1 MRSQDLSLL
10 VIFDAI
16 MIEGSI
22 TRAAARLNLTQPAVS
37 NAVGRMREIWKDD
50 LFIKDGRNIRPT
62 LFSQN
67 LWNQVRHPL
76 EEIDDAINPKGFEA
90 PTSQRIF
97 RIAATDLMI
106 DMAWVEL
113 RQRIEVEAP
122 GVSIHTVPYTIAN
135 GERVLTQAS
144 VDLLIGA
151 DDLMPPM
158 PTSEFLVEL
167 DYVCVMH
174 PDNELATGDI
184 TLDRF
189 AAADHLLVSLSGD
202 THGYTDMVL
211 AEHGV
216 ERKIAMTINNF
227 SSATKMLA
235 RSRLVCVL
243 PTVTAKAMLDEGTL
257 VARPTPVP
265 VPGPKLSMFWHKRA
279 DRDQGNIWLRK
290 VLKDLMQTRLSIQH
304 G

>member
-22 TRAAARLNLTQPAVS
+22 TRAAERLNLTQPAVS
-37 NAVGRMREIWKDD
+37 NAVGRMRAIWKDD
-50 LFIKDGRNIRPT
+50 LFTKDGRNIRPT
-62 LFSQN
+62 LFAQN
-67 LWNQVRHPL
+67 LWNQVRQPL
-76 EEIDDAINPKGFEA
+76 KEIDDAINPKRFEA
-90 PTSQRIF
+90 STSRRVF
-97 RIAATDLMI
+97 TIAATDLVI
-106 DMAWVEL
+106 DMVWAEL
-113 RQRIEVEAP
+113 RQRIEDEAP
-122 GVSIHTVPYTIAN
+122 SVSIHTVPYTIAN

-144 VDLLIGA
+144 ADLLIGA

-167 DYVCVMH
+167 DYVCVMR
-174 PDNELATGDI
+174 PDHELAKVDL

-189 AAADHLLVSLSGD
+189 ASADHLLVSLSGD

-211 AEHGV
+211 AEHGM

-227 SSATKMLA
+227 SSATKML
-235 RSRLVCVL
+235 SKSNLVCVL
-243 PTVTAKAMLDEGTL
+243 PSVTAKAMLDEGAL

-279 DRDQGNIWLRK
+279 DRDQGNMWLRY
-290 VLKDLMQTRLSIQH
+290 VLKELMQPEMSNH
-304 G
+304 HC

>member
-1 MRSQDLSLL
+1 
-10 VIFDAI
+10 
-16 MIEGSI
+16 
-22 TRAAARLNLTQPAVS
+22 
-37 NAVGRMREIWKDD
+37 
-50 LFIKDGRNIRPT
+50 
-62 LFSQN
+62 
-67 LWNQVRHPL
+67 
-76 EEIDDAINPKGFEA
+76 
-90 PTSQRIF
+90 
-97 RIAATDLMI
+97 
-106 DMAWVEL
+106 
-113 RQRIEVEAP
+113 
-122 GVSIHTVPYTIAN
+122 
-135 GERVLTQAS
+135 
-144 VDLLIGA
+144 
-151 DDLMPPM
+151 MPPM

-243 PTVTAKAMLDEGTL
+243 PTVTAKAMLDEGAL

-265 VPGPKLSMFWHKRA
+265 VPGPA
-279 DRDQGNIWLRK
+279 DGR
-290 VLKDLMQTRLSIQH
+290 SA
-304 G
+304 

>member
-62 LFSQN
+62 LFAQN

-113 RQRIEVEAP
+113 RQRIEEEAP

-151 DDLMPPM
+151 DNLMPPM

-174 PDNELATGDI
+174 PDNELAKGDL

-243 PTVTAKAMLDEGTL
+243 PTVTAKAMLDEGNL

-290 VLKDLMQTRLSIQH
+290 VLKDLMQTRLSNQH